1 MFPLHQR
8 AMADPFG
15 YDPKSEVLETS
26 MLSVCTT
33 DLKNVN
39 KKYRLPGQESG
50 TRLQI
55 FRSGWCYSSLRIPS
69 VTGMICFAD
78 TGMTKQRSWQNQNR
92 SSSFLNCLQ
101 TIAYI
106 ILPFSFSHYSN
117 QHISVKWSRQASNL
131 QPSACKA
138 DALPF
143 ELQPHLSD
151 RLCLPGYPGK
161 AQS

>member
-1 MFPLHQR
+1 MTQSSPHRALNVRGTFVKRRPEWNGDFEPAISESESDMFPLHQR
-8 AMADPFG
+8 AITDPFG

-50 TRLQI
+50 TSLQI

-106 ILPFSFSHYSN
+106 IFPFSLLFLDN
-117 QHISVKWSRQASNL
+117 N
-131 QPSACKA
+131 
-138 DALPF
+138 
-143 ELQPHLSD
+143 
-151 RLCLPGYPGK
+151 
-161 AQS
+161 

>member
-1 MFPLHQR
+1 MGHRGFEPRSYGVRARCSAVILMTQSSPHRIRTCNSRLRIWRVALLHQR
-8 AMADPFG
+8 AIAGLSG

-50 TRLQI
+50 TSLQI

-78 TGMTKQRSWQNQNR
+78 TGMTRQRSWQNQNR

-106 ILPFSFSHYSN
+106 ILPFSFS
-117 QHISVKWSRQASNL
+117 
-131 QPSACKA
+131 
-138 DALPF
+138 
-143 ELQPHLSD
+143 
-151 RLCLPGYPGK
+151 
-161 AQS
+161 